1 MKEKTFYKSWYFY
14 LVVFVILCII
24 FVGIFVYKKQNS
36 GVGENGISREEFE
49 KIELG
54 MSQNSVTKIISPD
67 DFETIKEE
75 VEKKEEN
82 HIYRYA
88 YKYYGEKG
96 GYAII
101 TYEADYS
108 NGDMFVLP
116 EVTKK
121 EQFNL
126 K

>member
-14 LVVFVILCII
+14 LVVFIILCII

-36 GVGENGISREEFE
+36 GVAENGISREEFE

-67 DFETIKEE
+67 DFETIKEK

-82 HIYRYA
+82 HIYRYV

-116 EVTKK
+116 EPTKK

>member
-1 MKEKTFYKSWYFY
+1 
-14 LVVFVILCII
+14 
-24 FVGIFVYKKQNS
+24 
-36 GVGENGISREEFE
+36 
-49 KIELG
+49 

-82 HIYRYA
+82 HIYRYV

-121 EQFNL
+121 EQFDL

>member
-14 LVVFVILCII
+14 LVVFIILCII

-36 GVGENGISREEFE
+36 GVAENGISREEFE

-82 HIYRYA
+82 HIYRYV